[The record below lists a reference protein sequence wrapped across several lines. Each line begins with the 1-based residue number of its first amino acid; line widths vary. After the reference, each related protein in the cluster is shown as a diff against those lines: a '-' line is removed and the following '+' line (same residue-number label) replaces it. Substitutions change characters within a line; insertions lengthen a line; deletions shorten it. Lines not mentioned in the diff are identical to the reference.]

1 MKGKF
6 ISFEG
11 PEGAGKSTQ
20 ARILCDNLNNLGFES
35 VTTRE
40 PGGTKVAEKIR
51 DILVTGSIDKLS
63 AKAEILLHYAAR
75 VEHVEKFIKP
85 NLRKNINVICD
96 RFIDSTTAYQVYA
109 HGLNLSDAESIRKII
124 LGDFLPDITFI
135 MDICPENGLKR
146 TNLRTNGENRY
157 EKMGLEF
164 HKKVYNGYKE
174 IYQNNQSRCHLIDSN
189 HNIENISK
197 NIHEILTAM
206 QKQH

>member
-96 RFIDSTTAYQVYA
+96 KEYTSYFR
-109 HGLNLSDAESIRKII
+109 
-124 LGDFLPDITFI
+124 
-135 MDICPENGLKR
+135 
-146 TNLRTNGENRY
+146 LRCFCNR
-157 EKMGLEF
+157 
-164 HKKVYNGYKE
+164 H
-174 IYQNNQSRCHLIDSN
+174 
-189 HNIENISK
+189 
-197 NIHEILTAM
+197 
-206 QKQH
+206 